1 MAEAIAAGAG
11 AGVLPCFIGNT
22 RADLVR
28 LPHPL
33 AELDI
38 DLWVLTHPDLRHS
51 ARVRA
56 FTEYV
61 GGELVKLRKTLEGG

>member
-1 MAEAIAAGAG
+1 
-11 AGVLPCFIGNT
+11 VLPCFIGNN

-33 AELDI
+33 TELDI

-61 GGELVKLRKTLEGG
+61 GGELVKLRKMLEGG